1 MKLKTIKMLFESP
14 DELEKAINKKGVKK
28 LRKAV
33 LKAYS
38 KEIRKILIPTK
49 DLNFVLPLFKKEKP
63 QIAAE
68 FERLIEP
75 ENPDATEKEELEAL
89 IKASCIF

>member
-1 MKLKTIKMLFESP
+1 MKIDTIKKLLKNPEMLEKTIK
-14 DELEKAINKKGVKK
+14 KKGVKK
-28 LRKAV
+28 VRKAV

-49 DLNFVLPLFKKEKP
+49 DLNCVLPLFKKEKP
-63 QIAAE
+63 QMAAE

-75 ENPDATEKEELEAL
+75 DNPDATEKEELEAL